1 MHDLLAALDRELPKG
16 SEARPRWAIVQS
28 QHPLGLDLFVAP
40 VAVPPWSG
48 NNFPWHTVMECADKQ
63 ARSLSTSC

>member
-16 SEARPRWAIVQS
+16 SEARPRWATVQS
-28 QHPLGLDLFVAP
+28 QHPLGLDL
-40 VAVPPWSG
+40 WSG
-48 NNFPWHTVMECADKQ
+48 NTHFPWHTVMECADKQ